1 MCEQGLRYN
10 WSKRRAERA
19 TIILRRKPF
28 MSNAVNVTD
37 ATFADEV
44 INADTPV
51 LVDFWAAWCGPCRV
65 VAPILDQI
73 AEEQQGKLKIAKVN
87 IDEDQEYA
95 AALGISTIPTLVL
108 FKGGQP
114 VEKLIGAYPKDRIV
128 ERVSPHLA

>member
-1 MCEQGLRYN
+1 
-10 WSKRRAERA
+10 
-19 TIILRRKPF
+19 

-37 ATFADEV
+37 ETFADEV

-73 AEEQQGKLKIAKVN
+73 AEEHEGKLKIAKVN

-95 AALGISTIPTLVL
+95 AALGIATIPTLVL

-114 VEKLIGAYPKDRIV
+114 VEKLIGAYPKNRIIEKV
-128 ERVSPHLA
+128 APHLD